1 MKVQSNSAM
10 TAWHRRLLTALLK
23 LNDFASPGKVKSE
36 NRHLSLNV
44 IETKEV
50 IVKKLQKKGVTH
62 LSVIINNAVVEKVDT
77 FKYLTQRLDMS
88 YAFQLLF
95 FKKPLWSQMFKNLL
109 PKNSNPYCFLTRK
122 RCRETSDYTS
132 KDLKVLKRV
141 VCIAERIFGTKLPN
155 LPERT
160 IHTARKALKF

>member
-1 MKVQSNSAM
+1 M
-10 TAWHRRLLTALLK
+10 
-23 LNDFASPGKVKSE
+23 
-36 NRHLSLNV
+36 
-44 IETKEV
+44 
-50 IVKKLQKKGVTH
+50 KKLQKKGVTH

-95 FKKPLWSQMFKNLL
+95 LKKPLWSQMFKNLL

-132 KDLKVLKRV
+132 KDLKVLKRL
-141 VCIAERIFGTKLPN
+141 VCIAEHIIGSKLPN

>member
-1 MKVQSNSAM
+1 MAQTVTNS
-10 TAWHRRLLTALLK
+10 TVK

-77 FKYLTQRLDMS
+77 FKYLT
-88 YAFQLLF
+88 
-95 FKKPLWSQMFKNLL
+95 
-109 PKNSNPYCFLTRK
+109 
-122 RCRETSDYTS
+122 
-132 KDLKVLKRV
+132 
-141 VCIAERIFGTKLPN
+141 
-155 LPERT
+155 
-160 IHTARKALKF
+160 